1 MNRRRLIA
9 AAARRSSLTQRQV
22 RRALQAIVDTVAE
35 SLADGEPVVLPN
47 FGRFDLQ
54 RYSGRT
60 LRRFGGDGH
69 YTIEAHS
76 VPVFKSSAA
85 LRRRVKEKRS

>member
-1 MNRRRLIA
+1 MNRRQLIV

-22 RRALQAIVDTVAE
+22 RRALQAIVETIAE
-35 SLADGEPVVLPN
+35 SLADGQPVVLPN

-60 LRRFGGDGH
+60 LRRFGEEGH
-69 YTIEAHS
+69 HTVQDHW
-76 VPVFKSSAA
+76 VPVFRSAPA
-85 LRRRVKEKRS
+85 LRRKVREKQS

>member
-1 MNRRRLIA
+1 MNRQQLIA

-22 RRALQAIVDTVAE
+22 RRALQAVVDTVGE
-35 SLADGEPVVLPN
+35 TLADGRPVVLPN

-60 LRRFGGDGH
+60 LCRFGEEGH
-69 YTIEAHS
+69 YTVQDHW
-76 VPVFKSSAA
+76 VPVFRPAPA
-85 LRRRVKEKRS
+85 LRRRVREKKE

>member
-1 MNRRRLIA
+1 MNRQQLVA

-22 RRALQAIVDTVAE
+22 RRALQAIVETVAE
-35 SLADGEPVVLPN
+35 ALADGQPVVLPN

-60 LRRFGGDGH
+60 VPRFGEEGA
-69 YTIEAHS
+69 YTVRERW
-76 VPVFKSSAA
+76 VPIFRSAPA
-85 LRRRVKEKRS
+85 LRRKVREKRS

>member
-1 MNRRRLIA
+1 MNRRQLIA

-22 RRALQAIVDTVAE
+22 RRALQAILDTVSE
-35 SLADGEPVVLPN
+35 TLSDGQSVVLPN

-60 LRRFGGDGH
+60 LRRFGEQER
-69 YTIEAHS
+69 YIVQERS
-76 VPVFKSSAA
+76 VPVFRSAPA
-85 LRRRVKEKRS
+85 LRRRVREKKE

>member
-1 MNRRRLIA
+1 MNRRQLIV

-22 RRALQAIVDTVAE
+22 RRALQAILDTVSE
-35 SLADGEPVVLPN
+35 TLSDGKPVVLPN

-60 LRRFGGDGH
+60 VRRFGEEGA
-69 YTIEAHS
+69 YTVRERW
-76 VPVFKSSAA
+76 VPIFRSAPA
-85 LRRRVKEKRS
+85 LRRRVREKRS